1 MRAFFGLFFMFF
13 SIAMP
18 IRLLMEENLIERLD
32 MVVDVVRDVGPR
44 RRYIGSYIRIVSIV
58 EQLLKHRKM
67 IQNGYEKYKSLI
79 PTWSQSFSFSP
90 FCG

>member
-1 MRAFFGLFFMFF
+1 MFF